1 MRSFRKIERF
11 RVEKNTFKKCC
22 LQKTHAKRQFLHVLK
37 GLKQG
42 LKVQD
47 KEEYLAFT
55 AKYVWDYLRVSL
67 YIFYWLKSKVFF
79 DTHKNL

>member
-1 MRSFRKIERF
+1 MQSFRKIERF
-11 RVEKNTFKKCC
+11 RVETNAIKKI
-22 LQKTHAKRQFLHVLK
+22 LFTKIHEKRQFLHVLK

-55 AKYVWDYLRVSL
+55 AK
-67 YIFYWLKSKVFF
+67 
-79 DTHKNL
+79 

>member
-11 RVEKNTFKKCC
+11 RVEKNAFKKHC
-22 LQKTHAKRQFLHVLK
+22 LRKTHEKRQFLYVLK

-47 KEEYLAFT
+47 KEEYT
-55 AKYVWDYLRVSL
+55 AK
-67 YIFYWLKSKVFF
+67 
-79 DTHKNL
+79 

>member
-11 RVEKNTFKKCC
+11 RVEKNAFKKYC
-22 LQKTHAKRQFLHVLK
+22 LRKKHEKRQFLHVLK
-37 GLKQG
+37 GLKQA

-55 AKYVWDYLRVSL
+55 AK
-67 YIFYWLKSKVFF
+67 
-79 DTHKNL
+79 

>member
-1 MRSFRKIERF
+1 MSLRKIHE
-11 RVEKNTFKKCC
+11 
-22 LQKTHAKRQFLHVLK
+22 KRQFLHVLK

-55 AKYVWDYLRVSL
+55 VK
-67 YIFYWLKSKVFF
+67 
-79 DTHKNL
+79 

>member
-11 RVEKNTFKKCC
+11 RVETNAFKNYC
-22 LQKTHAKRQFLHVLK
+22 LRKMHEKRQFFHVLK

-42 LKVQD
+42 LKVHD

-55 AKYVWDYLRVSL
+55 AK
-67 YIFYWLKSKVFF
+67 
-79 DTHKNL
+79 

>member
-11 RVEKNTFKKCC
+11 RVEKNAFKKYC
-22 LQKTHAKRQFLHVLK
+22 LRKTHEKRQFLHVLK

-55 AKYVWDYLRVSL
+55 AK
-67 YIFYWLKSKVFF
+67 
-79 DTHKNL
+79 

>member
-11 RVEKNTFKKCC
+11 RVEKNAFKKYC
-22 LQKTHAKRQFLHVLK
+22 LRKIHGKRQFLNVLK

-55 AKYVWDYLRVSL
+55 AK
-67 YIFYWLKSKVFF
+67 
-79 DTHKNL
+79 